1 LALIESGNNP
11 NAVSSAG
18 ARGLYQLMPE
28 TAAKPG
34 FKVKPLST
42 GSDIDAAPVE
52 EQRRFSKDYLSAML
66 KRYDGD
72 LALALAAYNGGAGR
86 VDDYIKDGK
95 ALPAETVEYV
105 QKFVN
110 QGQVPQ
116 ENSVSSGKVVE
127 PSSGPGL
134 VSRVGTAIGQAL
146 SSPAQAAPLP
156 DSMLPPGFRS
166 TDSQGRPFIRPEAG
180 AEVTESSMLGSL
192 ISSVRSALN
201 LGSDEEAQSVA
212 EKLMQSGI
220 IPRRPEG
227 LSGDEPMRLPPVRPT
242 EQEMAEANQ
251 LTPSEQRI
259 ADSREKVEARRVFN
273 VALNKAASEENTP
286 NFVESTIT
294 GLSEAIGLGVMGEAF
309 INDIVS
315 KQLPSLNSWRKTT
328 LTEENLDPDELSVM
342 QKLYEKV
349 GLGKVNYADYGADA
363 SIGLKGKNRNKS
375 NLFEIMGYGAEDRT
389 QKTFGE
395 GTFVKEGKDIFFVDQ
410 YDHNFYTVFN
420 EGEKLKLISPE
431 EYEKSGRSV
440 REDLLTN
447 YKAYSED
454 EITMFQLMH
463 NVGFLLGSRDYKGTQ
478 KDSSKKIKIKVN

>member
-1 LALIESGNNP
+1 MDKLALIESGNNP

-227 LSGDEPMRLPPVRPT
+227 LSGDEPMRLPPVRG
-242 EQEMAEANQ
+242 
-251 LTPSEQRI
+251 SEQNNLPPSNPRLAAAQLRQQRKDQDSI
-259 ADSREKVEARRVFN
+259 ALNSESLAQLDPSTAESIINLGAPVAGLVLRQLPWANVQAFGQYLSKGKVDIKDVPFNKSDVELIKEKV
-273 VALNKAASEENTP
+273 
-286 NFVESTIT
+286 
-294 GLSEAIGLGVMGEAF
+294 SEALA
-309 INDIVS
+309 
-315 KQLPSLNSWRKTT
+315 
-328 LTEENLDPDELSVM
+328 
-342 QKLYEKV
+342 
-349 GLGKVNYADYGADA
+349 
-363 SIGLKGKNRNKS
+363 KGKNRLDYPDWGVTGKGVLVGGLLGTAQKS
-375 NLFEIMGYGAEDRT
+375 VTDPNFRMA
-389 QKTFGE
+389 TFLGQV
-395 GTFVKEGKDIFFVDQ
+395 GIRKAPNGDIILVDKYDFNPGPKGDKLKEALLARETGDAAT
-410 YDHNFYTVFN
+410 Y
-420 EGEKLKLISPE
+420 EKLKEEALGGLSWLEATRVWAATLKISDEPAE
-431 EYEKSGRSV
+431 EF
-440 REDLLTN
+440 TIN
-447 YKAYSED
+447 
-454 EITMFQLMH
+454 
-463 NVGFLLGSRDYKGTQ
+463 LGKLD
-478 KDSSKKIKIKVN
+478 